1 MKINEDQILSVNN
14 SLCGHVIAFMKSI
27 TLITLEAF
35 SDNQLK
41 ENELHNEASLKEGV
55 ERIE

>member
-1 MKINEDQILSVNN
+1 MVKTNEDQILSVNN

-41 ENELHNEASLKEGV
+41 RE
-55 ERIE
+55 

>member
-1 MKINEDQILSVNN
+1 
-14 SLCGHVIAFMKSI
+14 MKSI